1 MLSSGFN
8 TQDSIDLSKVLSPGV
23 YKIELE
29 SQDKNQ
35 QKVTSEQYIVVANFA
50 KGIFPTSDY
59 VFYKLNQTTA
69 EPGQKILIHLGASEK
84 PVFVHYIIE
93 KDGRLIA
100 ENTLK
105 VDKKS
110 EITLPIT
117 EAYRGGVNVKLVYM
131 MSNRTFTQSYFINVP
146 WTNKQ
151 LYITYETFRDKTLP
165 GSKEEYRIKISG
177 KNKDKV
183 AAELVAGMYDAS
195 LTSLFLI
202 HGELPIIPNPMRLYI
217 WKYPDFTWSMDDTI
231 VTTHQEVLRL
241 QIGIILN

>member
-1 MLSSGFN
+1 MLNPIAKQVLSSGFN

-93 KDGRLIA
+93 KDGRLIGVHDEQPDVHSVLLHQCA
-100 ENTLK
+100 M
-105 VDKKS
+105 DKQ
-110 EITLPIT
+110 T
-117 EAYRGGVNVKLVYM
+117 VVYHIR
-131 MSNRTFTQSYFINVP
+131 NIQR
-146 WTNKQ
+146 
-151 LYITYETFRDKTLP
+151 
-165 GSKEEYRIKISG
+165 
-177 KNKDKV
+177 
-183 AAELVAGMYDAS
+183 
-195 LTSLFLI
+195 
-202 HGELPIIPNPMRLYI
+202 
-217 WKYPDFTWSMDDTI
+217 
-231 VTTHQEVLRL
+231 
-241 QIGIILN
+241 